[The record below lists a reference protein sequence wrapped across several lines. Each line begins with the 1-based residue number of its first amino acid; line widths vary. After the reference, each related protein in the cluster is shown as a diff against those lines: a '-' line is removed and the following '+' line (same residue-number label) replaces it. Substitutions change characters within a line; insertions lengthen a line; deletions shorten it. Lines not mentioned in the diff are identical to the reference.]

1 MKGRRLDRL
10 EFNFWILD
18 RFFNLRKGQ
27 QITAECSPRAELNVD
42 VRLKNVDVQR
52 LSISWGL
59 RYDPKYSS
67 CVKTKPRQKC
77 RVL

>member
-1 MKGRRLDRL
+1 MRGRRLDRL

-18 RFFNLRKGQ
+18 RFFSLRKGQ
-27 QITAECSPRAELNVD
+27 QIIAECSLRAELNVD
-42 VRLKNVDVQR
+42 VRSKNVDVQR
-52 LSISWGL
+52 LSIRWGL

-67 CVKTKPRQKC
+67 YVKTKTRQKC

>member
-1 MKGRRLDRL
+1 MDRL
-10 EFNFWILD
+10 EFNFWILGQ
-18 RFFNLRKGQ
+18 FFSLRKGQ
-27 QITAECSPRAELNVD
+27 QITAECSLRAELNVD